1 VVILNG
7 ELLKGLSN
15 DLSAETAGTILEES
29 RKREREAELGAYV
42 YAILSANKETI
53 QEALKMAD
61 GALPFDELME
71 ELGLTAKWEKRGE
84 AIGEARGEARGEK
97 NAWQK
102 AIGLLKQGYTLE
114 QLERMSPGGSPNP
127 AS

>member
-1 VVILNG
+1 
-7 ELLKGLSN
+7 
-15 DLSAETAGTILEES
+15 
-29 RKREREAELGAYV
+29 
-42 YAILSANKETI
+42 
-53 QEALKMAD
+53 MAD

-84 AIGEARGEARGEK
+84 AIGEAQGEK

-102 AIGLLKQGYTLE
+102 VIDLLKQGYTLE
-114 QLERMSPGGSPNP
+114 QLERMSPSGSPNP